1 MLDIVASYYFIQFQ
15 GELMT
20 QIQENGKKNSHI
32 GPDLCPPLPNSGR
45 ESFILKN
52 QTLSVTTYHGQP
64 SFCTILHLLTKGW
77 TDRQMERL
85 TDGRE

>member
-20 QIQENGKKNSHI
+20 QTQENGKKN
-32 GPDLCPPLPNSGR
+32 LLPNSGR